1 MVVDLQQIQQ
11 QVQQHEVPP
20 AAITITP
27 VTTSAE
33 ERAKAVATS
42 INIKL
47 QKKDILCRSMTGG
60 PACMKGEKC
69 RFSHTLPTVP
79 GVIGQ
84 YYQIIPSSVLLL

>member
-1 MVVDLQQIQQ
+1 MSNPLQLLIVVQCNLARQ

-20 AAITITP
+20 ALATVTP
-27 VTTSAE
+27 ITTSAE
-33 ERAKAVATS
+33 ERAKAVAAS

-60 PACMKGEKC
+60 PACMKGDKC

-79 GVIGQ
+79 GVIG
-84 YYQIIPSSVLLL
+84 

>member
-1 MVVDLQQIQQ
+1 MRFDQAQQ
-11 QVQQHEVPP
+11 QAQHQEVPP
-20 AAITITP
+20 AVTP

-60 PACMKGEKC
+60 PACMKGDKC

-79 GVIGQ
+79 CVIG
-84 YYQIIPSSVLLL
+84 